1 VQLGTLVFYAVA
13 IGGLWLHRRR
23 EPFDGDAARVEK
35 RELRLVG
42 LLFSVLMALAVAL
55 SAFSQSPVLLGVI
68 VPNFV
73 VWIILGILLLA
84 AALAAGVARL

>member
-1 VQLGTLVFYAVA
+1 MA

-23 EPFDGDAARVEK
+23 GPFDGDAARVEK
-35 RELRLVG
+35 RELRLVA
-42 LLFSVLMALAVAL
+42 LLFAVLMALAVAL

-84 AALAAGVARL
+84 VAIAAGVARL